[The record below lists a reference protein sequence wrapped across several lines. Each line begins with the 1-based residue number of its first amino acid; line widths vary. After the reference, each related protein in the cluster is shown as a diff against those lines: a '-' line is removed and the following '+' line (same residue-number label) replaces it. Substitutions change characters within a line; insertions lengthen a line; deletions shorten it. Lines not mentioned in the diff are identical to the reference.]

1 MNPSPS
7 NPALASI
14 DAELDERH
22 LAALESSLRA
32 ANPRDDQATR
42 LRALIDDQ
50 PTRAVALRPL
60 GASEPCELGGRLQ
73 PLVGSE
79 HDSPA
84 PWADARIPAKHQ
96 HTPHWSSP
104 TPTPRTH
111 TPILTIASGKG
122 GVGKSNLS
130 VNLAIALARRGLR
143 ITLLDA
149 DLGTANADLLCGL
162 SPSARLDHV
171 LAPGGLPWQDA
182 AHRTICDIAIDAP
195 GGFKLVPGASGVS
208 RLSDLTLSEQ
218 RTLIT
223 ALHQLEHDCDLLL
236 IDAAAGVG
244 RAVTSL
250 MHAADLSLIV
260 TTPEPTALAD
270 AYALAKC
277 AVLGSNGPGGTGV
290 PPVLASRSA
299 TPTRAEVQEQ
309 WGSNLPISS
318 RLNLIINQSRDPLEA
333 FAVHARFNAVAE
345 RFLGASIPMLGFIA
359 QDLHVP
365 QAVRARKPLLLHTPD
380 APAALNICDLA
391 ASIINRLGVQP
402 QSTPAAPLSAPHRGI
417 STLVRRLLGFSS
429 SVA

>member
-50 PTRAVALRPL
+50 PIRAVALRSL

-84 PWADARIPAKHQ
+84 PWVDARTPVKHQ
-96 HTPHWSSP
+96 LTPHWSSP
-104 TPTPRTH
+104 TPPPRTS

-182 AHRTICDIAIDAP
+182 AHRTIRDIAIDAP

-218 RTLIT
+218 RTLIS

-277 AVLGSNGPGGTGV
+277 AVLGGPALGLGSPALRAGV
-290 PPVLASRSA
+290 TSDSASP
-299 TPTRAEVQEQ
+299 TP
-309 WGSNLPISS
+309 PISS

-402 QSTPAAPLSAPHRGI
+402 QSAPAAPLSAPHRGI